1 MVILPVSKS
10 VPVPSLCVCH
20 EMPTPR
26 HGPHSCTSRVQ
37 DPFDKTRIEALNEV
51 KTEGKAWIAAH
62 AKGGSA
68 PGQAAKRMYV
78 AVDAV
83 QGHASANGA
92 APLPKQKVK
101 FVSNVLDEVDVLI
114 SQGK

>member
-1 MVILPVSKS
+1 MFTNS
-10 VPVPSLCVCH
+10 
-20 EMPTPR
+20 
-26 HGPHSCTSRVQ
+26 TSVQ
-37 DPFDKTRIEALNEV
+37 DPYDKARIQALNDV
-51 KTEGKAWIAAH
+51 KNEGKAWIAAH

-68 PGQAAKRMYV
+68 PGQAGKRMYV

-83 QGHASANGA
+83 QGHANANGA

-101 FVSNVLDEVDVLI
+101 FVSSVLDEVDLLI